1 METDPAPNGDR
12 VQSCRIDR
20 DVVSIPLIRSLG
32 LLHGGVD
39 QAGRDEPALHQEVT
53 RVFERYREPIFRY
66 AYGVLQDA
74 AEAEDTA
81 QEAFLRYYREVKKG
95 REIAPR
101 AWLFRV
107 AHNLAIDRLR
117 ARSQCTTLAEERW
130 SDLGETRCDD
140 RLDVH
145 ADVLRQERRRK
156 LAAVTAELSGRER
169 HCIALRLEGLRYR
182 EIAGVLGVG
191 ISSVE
196 NYLARAVRKIMREF
210 DA

>member
-1 METDPAPNGDR
+1 ME
-12 VQSCRIDR
+12 
-20 DVVSIPLIRSLG
+20 
-32 LLHGGVD
+32 LLHRGVD
-39 QAGRDEPALHQEVT
+39 QSRPDNSALHLEVT
-53 RVFERYREPIFRY
+53 RLFERYREPVFRY

-74 AEAEDTA
+74 AEAEDTT

-130 SDLGETRCDD
+130 SNLGETRSDE

-145 ADVLRQERRRK
+145 ADVLRREQRRK
-156 LAAVTAELSGRER
+156 LRAVTEGLSDRER

-196 NYLARAVRKIMREF
+196 NYVSRAVRKIMKEF